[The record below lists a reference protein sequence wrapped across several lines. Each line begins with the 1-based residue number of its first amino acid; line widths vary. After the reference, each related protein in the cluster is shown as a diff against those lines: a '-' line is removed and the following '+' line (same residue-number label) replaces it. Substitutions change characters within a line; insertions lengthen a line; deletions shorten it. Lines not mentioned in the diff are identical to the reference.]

1 MATKRQAHKAIY
13 YLSIAA
19 LLLALV
25 GSIASASPLV
35 PRQEPTDKTI
45 NLTIA
50 GHTVSVHGIVLS
62 VILFLTGAYLCF
74 LGGVHQN
81 TTMFLVGFYVG
92 SNVAYIVLTNAKA
105 DYGENTAT
113 ILLVVSVVVGL
124 LAGLLLS
131 CCFFLAVYLLGAL
144 LGYMAALWLL
154 AWANN
159 GLIETN
165 WGRAILIVCFV
176 IAGVILM
183 AFLER
188 PMIVIATAFIGAFAI
203 FIGVDLYVKTGFVEA
218 VETFLRVKNLGVF
231 EATTQVRGMLGG
243 TLGLALV
250 GALLQWLLIR
260 RSERDISWSSNY
272 PNNQYGWRRV

>member
-1 MATKRQAHKAIY
+1 MWLVIPIIATVR
-13 YLSIAA
+13 SEDS
-19 LLLALV
+19 V
-25 GSIASASPLV
+25 
-35 PRQEPTDKTI
+35 
-45 NLTIA
+45 A

-92 SNVAYIVLTNAKA
+92 SNIAYIVLTNAKA

-203 FIGVDLYVKTGFVEA
+203 FIGIDLYVKTGFVEA
-218 VETFLRVKNLGVF
+218 VETFLKVKNLGVF

-243 TLGLALV
+243 TLGLAVV
-250 GALLQWLLIR
+250 GSLIQWLLIR
-260 RSERDISWSSNY
+260 RSDRNIAWTHHY